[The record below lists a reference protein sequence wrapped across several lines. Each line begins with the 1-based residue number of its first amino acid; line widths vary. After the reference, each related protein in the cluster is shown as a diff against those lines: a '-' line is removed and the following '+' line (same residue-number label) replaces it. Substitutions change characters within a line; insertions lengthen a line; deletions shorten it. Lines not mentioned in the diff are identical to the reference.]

1 MIHPVISSEGS
12 DSQSLHDSGP
22 LQDHATEGLESGS
35 EETLLNLLKMMS
47 RDIRGS
53 LLSMLAT
60 LKLLTRGYYG
70 NMDEEVANQT
80 EALLSSATRLIGM
93 VDACLGRSFTAND
106 EAGVTAPKNTVIE

>member
-22 LQDHATEGLESGS
+22 LQDHALEGLKSGS
-35 EETLLNLLKMMS
+35 EETLLNPLKMMS

-70 NMDEEVANQT
+70 NMDEEVANQM
-80 EALLSSATRLIGM
+80 EDLLSSATRLMGM
-93 VDACLGRSFTAND
+93 VDACLGRSFAANEEAEITAS
-106 EAGVTAPKNTVIE
+106 KNTVIE